1 MGSAFVSQWCWQSLL
16 GLRLAPLKVK
26 ALADSKLAVWQRE
39 DWTWL
44 VGWVDFRIFSVKQ
57 TLQKVGSP
65 PHSKRFGVGF
75 IQDLGSIL
83 AFDNFDGA
91 VEQDSKATAIW
102 GMEIWRRLPN
112 SRGIS
117 RICPMAMGVS
127 ADRNRALYYC
137 TIFFLKIPVSFSSTV
152 GYCRYFFGCT
162 RCNPRDEKTTLSFPG
177 KEPSICFHL
186 CHTVH
191 GAVETLESQKTWKRK
206 LRKPDSLTQN
216 PICVSTLKQFSD
228 FSLSLNFQVW
238 QQLWRLKQWR
248 RAPGSRA

>member
-1 MGSAFVSQWCWQSLL
+1 MNSPLSWGSWKRFQPPWMRSSFCLRTLDEIGMQHLTGASLDSQSVVQVCSLSTTFGRNLSVPEIKTRQVIKHVGFTMVSSTYNTNITKEPRPTMFSIPYNDQPGSRQGGQANLHGDDMGSAFVSQWCWQSLL

-57 TLQKVGSP
+57 TLQNVGSP
-65 PHSKRFGVGF
+65 LHSKRFGVGF

-117 RICPMAMGVS
+117 RICPTATGVS
-127 ADRNRALYYC
+127 ADRNCALY
-137 TIFFLKIPVSFSSTV
+137 
-152 GYCRYFFGCT
+152 
-162 RCNPRDEKTTLSFPG
+162 
-177 KEPSICFHL
+177 
-186 CHTVH
+186 
-191 GAVETLESQKTWKRK
+191 
-206 LRKPDSLTQN
+206 
-216 PICVSTLKQFSD
+216 
-228 FSLSLNFQVW
+228 
-238 QQLWRLKQWR
+238 
-248 RAPGSRA
+248 